1 MNHLGKFAQLHDFK
15 FDKKQAW
22 GEYNGYQFTIGLY
35 TGDNILTVLTSAA
48 CDQPEDGQKLD
59 AFLEGMKAA
68 KEIRSYENKDGSLK
82 ITKTKA
88 VGQVSAEEIEEVLSH
103 LAEEFR
109 SIGAKPS
116 CYNCGNE
123 GIKDFARYNGVILP
137 MCEACYT
144 SVSSGINQAMQEH
157 ESTKNNY
164 SAGMLGAILGALLGS
179 VLWVVIGLLGYIA
192 SIAGFAI
199 SAAAAKGY
207 TLLKGKITRMTPWI
221 IGISSIL
228 ALILAQFVTLDL
240 SFYKELRNQGYDLT
254 IKDALSI
261 TFELPFT
268 DPEITAGFLKDFG
281 LGLVFAVLGAYSTF
295 KKLAGISKRPA
306 GSIEKA

>member
-1 MNHLGKFAQLHDFK
+1 MNHLERFAQLHDFK

-22 GEYNGYQFTIGLY
+22 GECNGYQFTIGLY
-35 TGDNILTVLTSAA
+35 TGDNILTILTSVA

-82 ITKTKA
+82 ITKTKV

-116 CYNCGNE
+116 CYNCSNE
-123 GIKDFARYNGVILP
+123 GIKDFARYNGIILP

-164 SAGMLGAILGALLGS
+164 GAGMLGAILGALLGS

-228 ALILAQFVTLDL
+228 ALVLAQFVTLDL

-254 IKDALSI
+254 IKEALSI

-281 LGLVFAVLGAYSTF
+281 LGLIFAVLGAYSTF